1 MKGDILSA
9 TIKNSGKMPEC
20 QILVPS
26 PGIEP
31 RYDDFQSSAVTN
43 LANSAHIRK
52 HIFHIKKSAFCP
64 P

>member
-1 MKGDILSA
+1 
-9 TIKNSGKMPEC
+9 MPEC

-43 LANSAHIRK
+43 LANSAYIRK